1 MFDVTK
7 ERRGGERSFLDYFRE
22 SDKTEQVH
30 PTSLF
35 LSLCCSK
42 LFSTRNMY
50 SIHLAQLTNSKLM
63 TPSCVNALIARIFPL
78 DRAKEVLLKMPL
90 VKP

>member
-1 MFDVTK
+1 MG
-7 ERRGGERSFLDYFRE
+7 EGEREASSIILEKATRQNKSIPRVYFC
-22 SDKTEQVH
+22 
-30 PTSLF
+30 
-35 LSLCCSK
+35 LSAAVNYSPA
-42 LFSTRNMY
+42 RNMY